1 MIRYYFLWKS
11 SPAESLNFDVR
22 EMLSRPHQIIS
33 TLYYLHIYF
42 YQNSTYDKYDPS
54 SHNIEWT
61 KNGNLLS
68 IPEVWILSKFQNLI
82 SDFTTA
88 FDECRFHEAAK
99 LLEEFIINFLSQT
112 YIPAVRNDLWDDN
125 QESWKRRISVYS
137 VLNHLLKN
145 IDIMLHPISPFA
157 TEYLYLMCFKEMES
171 VMLEEW
177 PRPNNDYVDRDVESG
192 FDHLKNIISLSN
204 AARMKAK
211 LKRRWPVDEVL
222 VFSTDVRFLNNP
234 DLLEILRNQ
243 INAQNCRLIEIPTLK
258 SQISKLNSLIA
269 NGAPINVEMHISTKS
284 VAPRVKSKITSLI
297 RDFEGIDKISVLR
310 SLDEEGKIT
319 LNVLGEKVELDE
331 NDLVMEYFP
340 SDGYSSAELDGL
352 VVFISTSRS
361 NHLIKMGFLRDL
373 ARNLQQLRKEH
384 GRNPTDVLPIAHVAR
399 LDESE
404 MEDLSELKDEL
415 KFMVRVN
422 EVVFSLNAVDGVS
435 YKTIDL
441 DGRQILISI

>member
-1 MIRYYFLWKS
+1 
-11 SPAESLNFDVR
+11 
-22 EMLSRPHQIIS
+22 
-33 TLYYLHIYF
+33 
-42 YQNSTYDKYDPS
+42 
-54 SHNIEWT
+54 
-61 KNGNLLS
+61 
-68 IPEVWILSKFQNLI
+68 
-82 SDFTTA
+82 
-88 FDECRFHEAAK
+88 
-99 LLEEFIINFLSQT
+99 
-112 YIPAVRNDLWDDN
+112 
-125 QESWKRRISVYS
+125 
-137 VLNHLLKN
+137 
-145 IDIMLHPISPFA
+145 
-157 TEYLYLMCFKEMES
+157 
-171 VMLEEW
+171 
-177 PRPNNDYVDRDVESG
+177 
-192 FDHLKNIISLSN
+192 
-204 AARMKAK
+204 MKAK

-222 VFSTDVRFLNNP
+222 IFSTDVRFLNNP
-234 DLLEILRNQ
+234 DLMEILRNQ

-284 VAPRVKSKITSLI
+284 VAPRVKSKITPLI

-404 MEDLSELKDEL
+404 MEDLSQLKDEL

-422 EVVFSLNAVDGVS
+422 EVVFSLNAVDGVN

>member
-1 MIRYYFLWKS
+1 
-11 SPAESLNFDVR
+11 
-22 EMLSRPHQIIS
+22 
-33 TLYYLHIYF
+33 
-42 YQNSTYDKYDPS
+42 
-54 SHNIEWT
+54 
-61 KNGNLLS
+61 
-68 IPEVWILSKFQNLI
+68 
-82 SDFTTA
+82 
-88 FDECRFHEAAK
+88 
-99 LLEEFIINFLSQT
+99 
-112 YIPAVRNDLWDDN
+112 
-125 QESWKRRISVYS
+125 
-137 VLNHLLKN
+137 
-145 IDIMLHPISPFA
+145 
-157 TEYLYLMCFKEMES
+157 
-171 VMLEEW
+171 MLEEW
-177 PRPNNDYVDRDVESG
+177 PRPSNDYVDRDVESG

-222 VFSTDVRFLNNP
+222 IFSTDVRFLNNP
-234 DLLEILRNQ
+234 DLMEILRNQ

-284 VAPRVKSKITSLI
+284 VAPRVKSKITPLI

-340 SDGYSSAELDGL
+340 SDGYSSAELEGL

-404 MEDLSELKDEL
+404 MEDLSQLKDEL

-422 EVVFSLNAVDGVS
+422 EVVFSLNAVDGVN